1 VDEYALASRLS
12 YFLWSSMPDDELF
25 RLASEGKLRANLDS
39 QAARMMKDA
48 RFGEFVR
55 NFGGQWL
62 QTRDIETALIDSRQ
76 VLSREAVPDPEFEK
90 RRSRFRE
97 LRDRNESALTA
108 DEKRELEE
116 LRTEVVRRNAAPLRA
131 EMTGDLR
138 RAMRQ
143 ETESYFAHVLREDR
157 SLLELVDSDYT
168 FLNER
173 LAIHYGLTNLN
184 VTGDQVRR
192 VSLPPDSPRGGLL
205 TQGTILVVT
214 SNPTRTSPV
223 KRGLFILDNILGT
236 PPPPPPPDVPPLED
250 AAKAMKA
257 KTLSLRETLAL
268 HRAQPLCSSCHNRM
282 DPLGLAL
289 ENFNAMGMWREAER
303 GLPVDP
309 SGTLLSGEGF
319 TRIRELKRIL
329 ATGHATDF
337 YRTISEKMLT
347 YALGR
352 GLEYHDVPA
361 VDDLV
366 ERLEKSGGR
375 PSALFTGIIGSAPF
389 QKTRAAGATDPE
401 AASRP
406 LPQRVDVRIK
416 P

>member
-1 VDEYALASRLS
+1 VALAWLEGVLPRLEPGAPIVWTLKNFS
-12 YFLWSSMPDDELF
+12 GGARAWREEL
-25 RLASEGKLRANLDS
+25 GKMLGRGSKGCLEI
-39 QAARMMKDA
+39 DA
-48 RFGEFVR
+48 RR
-55 NFGGQWL
+55 
-62 QTRDIETALIDSRQ
+62 
-76 VLSREAVPDPEFEK
+76 
-90 RRSRFRE
+90 
-97 LRDRNESALTA
+97 
-108 DEKRELEE
+108 
-116 LRTEVVRRNAAPLRA
+116 
-131 EMTGDLR
+131 
-138 RAMRQ
+138 
-143 ETESYFAHVLREDR
+143 
-157 SLLELVDSDYT
+157 
-168 FLNER
+168 
-173 LAIHYGLTNLN
+173 
-184 VTGDQVRR
+184 
-192 VSLPPDSPRGGLL
+192 
-205 TQGTILVVT
+205 
-214 SNPTRTSPV
+214 
-223 KRGLFILDNILGT
+223 
-236 PPPPPPPDVPPLED
+236 
-250 AAKAMKA
+250 
-257 KTLSLRETLAL
+257 LRETLAL

-309 SGTLLSGEGF
+309 SGTLLGGEGF
-319 TRIRELKRIL
+319 TRIHELKRIL
-329 ATGHATDF
+329 ATGHAMDF